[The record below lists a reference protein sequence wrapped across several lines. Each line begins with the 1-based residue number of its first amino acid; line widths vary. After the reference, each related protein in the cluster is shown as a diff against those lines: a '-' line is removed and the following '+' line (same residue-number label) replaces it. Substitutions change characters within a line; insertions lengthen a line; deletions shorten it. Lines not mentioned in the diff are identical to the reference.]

1 MNFCLKLI
9 SKAMKFFP
17 DKEKKATVPEVLK
30 ANWTVAFYAF
40 IIK

>member
-9 SKAMKFFP
+9 SKAIKILL
-17 DKEKKATVPEVLK
+17 DKEKKAIVPEVLK
-30 ANWTVAFYAF
+30 ANQTVAFYVF